1 MPTRTL
7 TAYLNDHHVPF
18 EVLHHRIDYTAQ
30 EAAAD
35 THTPGREFA
44 KTVVLDVGHEGR
56 AMAVL
61 PAIFQLDLDKI
72 RAGLGTRQVH
82 LATEMEMSDL
92 CPDCEVGAEPPFGN
106 LYDVPVYVDPTL
118 TSDEYITFNAGTHD
132 DAVRMRYEDYERLVH
147 PTVMD
152 MARLDA

>member
-1 MPTRTL
+1 MATTTL
-7 TAYLNDHHVPF
+7 TAYLNENHVPF
-18 EVLHHRIDYTAQ
+18 EVVHHRTDYTAQ
-30 EAAAD
+30 ETAAD

-44 KTVVLDVGHEGR
+44 KTVVLDIGDQGR

-61 PAIFQLDLDKI
+61 PAVFQVDMEKL

-82 LATEMEMSDL
+82 LADEAEMSDL

-106 LYDVPVYVDPTL
+106 LYDVPVYVDPSL
-118 TSDEYITFNAGTHD
+118 TVDEYITFNAGSHD
-132 DAVRMRYEDYERLVH
+132 DALRMRYEDYERLVH

-152 MARLDA
+152 IASLDM